1 LKTAKGKIAP
11 WRTKSKHYLRPIFAF
26 SGAPSLS
33 ADSDYLPAPDGFEMA
48 EAFGNQGQEVFQQY
62 GLPTKNN
69 NTDLSLFQ
77 ILLVFKSAIN
87 RQNDVEFLQ
96 PRLRSKA
103 DRSQVQQSQRSAP
116 FDNHGRESI
125 CVVLRSRTHREEPA
139 FTP

>member
-1 LKTAKGKIAP
+1 MFRL
-11 WRTKSKHYLRPIFAF
+11 IFAF
-26 SGAPSLS
+26 GRALSLAS
-33 ADSDYLPAPDGFEMA
+33 DSDYLPGLDGFELRKA
-48 EAFGNQGQEVFQQY
+48 IGHVWQKIFQQY